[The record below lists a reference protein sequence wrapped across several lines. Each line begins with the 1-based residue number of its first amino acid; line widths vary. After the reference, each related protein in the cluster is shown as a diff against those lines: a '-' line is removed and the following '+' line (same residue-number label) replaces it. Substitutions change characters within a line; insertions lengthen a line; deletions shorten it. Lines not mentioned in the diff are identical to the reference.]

1 MWGLEYRTEFQDET
15 GYLRVT
21 ASGSY
26 SLSRCKRLVERIV
39 EESVKRTATRLLLDM
54 TGVPGSTPDVHRI
67 ALGELSAQVLQGL
80 QIAVVDP
87 VEARDKGI
95 ESVAHNQGANVRYY
109 ISEPEAVA
117 WLLEVRR
124 PGDPP

>member
-1 MWGLEYRTEFQDET
+1 VWGLEYRTEFRDEV

-39 EESVKRTATRLLLDM
+39 EESAKRAASRVLLDM

-80 QIAVVDP
+80 QIAIMDP
-87 VEARDKGI
+87 IEARDKGI
-95 ESVAHNQGANVRYY
+95 ESVANNAGANLRYY
-109 ISEPEAVA
+109 VSEREAIE
-117 WLLEVRR
+117 WLLSLQRLR
-124 PGDPP
+124 AAL